1 MVIHIPIEVAENLMT
16 SLYSLCEY
24 FVDTRDEEIDEKAL
38 VYTQNRFEGL
48 VKEWE
53 DFTGNEVVWIDKE
66 E

>member
-1 MVIHIPIEVAENLMT
+1 MVIHIPIEVAEDLMT

>member
-1 MVIHIPIEVAENLMT
+1 MVIRIPIEVAEDLMT

-24 FVDTRDEEIDEKAL
+24 FVDTRDEEIDKNAL

-53 DFTGNEVVWIDKE
+53 DFTGNEVVWVDKE